1 MTRRYS
7 TTSVET
13 TLSASVSSTATT
25 ITVASSLG
33 LIPTAVGFVNGA
45 DTFAIAIDPDTA
57 QEEICWV
64 TSVDNTTKTL
74 TIQRGKADTT
84 GIAHANGATVKH
96 VLTGEDMKYIISQTD
111 DSVKL
116 STVAAKGDLYA
127 GTANDTVGILTAG
140 ANERRLV
147 TDSTQTTG
155 LKYVAD
161 TTNYAINAKGD
172 LLAGTA
178 ADTLQAVTVGTD
190 GATLVADSTAT
201 PGVSWTGAQIAKN
214 YITNGDFCVTERNN
228 SESPTTSAKFPVDR
242 FFTRRSTGSDGLVLC
257 YRTTDTPP
265 DGFSAIIRMLRA
277 STSTTTATLYI
288 GQTIETLTAS
298 QLAGKTVTFSFYARR
313 GTNYS
318 ATSNALQVRVY
329 TGTGTDET
337 GLGTGYTGTAT
348 PISGTATLTTS
359 WQRFSF
365 TATLAT
371 TVKQIQAT
379 LQYTPVGT
387 ASSSDYFDATGFQ
400 LEVGSVATPFVRAG
414 GGMFGDELILCRRFF
429 ENVAPG
435 TSYGRF
441 GNGYATSSTTAKVMV
456 PYKVTKRANPS
467 SIGWGFVGLLNAA
480 NDTVYGQTSF
490 GFDQLTKENVNVN
503 VTASSASFTTGGLV
517 QLVANN
523 SSSAYVYVDAEI
535 G

>member
-25 ITVASSLG
+25 ITVTSSLG
-33 LIPTAVGFVNGA
+33 LIPTAVGFVNGS

-74 TIQRGKADTT
+74 TIERGKADTT
-84 GIAHANGATVKH
+84 GISHATGATVKH
-96 VLTGEDMKYIISQTD
+96 VLTGEDMKYLVTETD
-111 DSVKL
+111 DSVKK

-178 ADTLQAVTVGTD
+178 ADTLQAVTVGANGT
-190 GATLVADSTAT
+190 TLIADSSAT
-201 PGVSWTGAQIAKN
+201 PGVTWSEVQLGKN
-214 YITNGDFCVTERNN
+214 ILINGDLAIQENAGTNN
-228 SESPTTSAKFPVDR
+228 LTTSAQFSADR
-242 FFTRRSTGSDGLVLC
+242 FFARRTSGSGAIGYLVGITDLSGFSSC
-257 YRTTDTPP
+257 YR
-265 DGFSAIIRMLRA
+265 ILR
-277 STSTTTATLYI
+277 SSGDTSTATIVLGQTVESGNATLL
-288 GQTIETLTAS
+288 Q
-298 QLAGKTVTFSFYARR
+298 GKTATFSFWARK
-313 GTNYS
+313 GANYS
-318 ATSNALQVRVY
+318 AAADALAVRVY
-329 TGTGTDET
+329 TGTGSNEA

-365 TATLAT
+365 TGTIASTAT
-371 TVKQIQAT
+371 QIQAT
-379 LQYTPVGT
+379 VQYTMAGT
-387 ASSSDYFDATGFQ
+387 ATSNDYFEAVGFQ
-400 LEVGSVATPFVRAG
+400 LEVGSVATSFSLAG
-414 GGMFGDELILCRRFF
+414 GSRATELSLCRRYF
-429 ENVAPG
+429 ERWVSNWAYFRYG
-435 TSYGRF
+435 T
-441 GNGYATSSTTAKVMV
+441 GYATGTTTAKINI
-456 PYKVTKRANPS
+456 PFKVRKRTTPS
-467 SIGWGFVGLLNAA
+467 SIAWGFIAGLNSATDSTSAVTGLSFSTGTEGC
-480 NDTVYGQTSF
+480 TV
-490 GFDQLTKENVNVN
+490 DI
-503 VTASSASFTTGGLV
+503 TASSASFTTGNLIE
-517 QLVANN
+517 LTANN
-523 SSSAYVYVDAEI
+523 TSSAYVQWNAEI
-535 G
+535 L

>member
-25 ITVASSLG
+25 ITVTSSLG
-33 LIPTAVGFVNGA
+33 LIPTAVGFVNGS

-84 GIAHANGATVKH
+84 GIAHATGATVKH
-96 VLTGEDMKYIISQTD
+96 VLTGEDMKYLITETD
-111 DSVKL
+111 DSVKK

-127 GTANDTVGILTAG
+127 GTANDTVGILTVG

-161 TTNYAINAKGD
+161 TTNYAIAAKGD

-190 GATLVADSTAT
+190 GSTLVADSTTT
-201 PGVSWTGAQIAKN
+201 PGVAWTGAQIARN

-228 SESPTTSAKFPVDR
+228 TESPTTSAKFPVDR

-277 STSTTTATLYI
+277 STSTTTATLYV

-298 QLAGKTVTFSFYARR
+298 QLAGKTVTFSFYARK

-318 ATSNALQVRVY
+318 ATSSALQVRVY
-329 TGTGTDET
+329 TGTGTDQT

-365 TATLAT
+365 TATLDT

-414 GGMFGDELILCRRFF
+414 GGIFANELNLCRRFY
-429 ENVAPG
+429 EKWSAS
-435 TSYGRF
+435 TAYMRF
-441 GNGYATSSTTAKVMV
+441 GNGYAINSTQAKITIS
-456 PYKVTKRANPS
+456 YKVKKRAAVS
-467 SIGWGFVGLLNAA
+467 TVGWGFIGLLNSA
-480 NDTVYGQTSF
+480 NDTVYSSSGISL
-490 GFDQLTKENVNVN
+490 DQNGVETHTGVA
-503 VTASSASFTTGGLV
+503 TASSASFTTGAMVELT
-517 QLVANN
+517 ANN
-523 SSSAYVYVDAEI
+523 NSSAYVEWDCEI